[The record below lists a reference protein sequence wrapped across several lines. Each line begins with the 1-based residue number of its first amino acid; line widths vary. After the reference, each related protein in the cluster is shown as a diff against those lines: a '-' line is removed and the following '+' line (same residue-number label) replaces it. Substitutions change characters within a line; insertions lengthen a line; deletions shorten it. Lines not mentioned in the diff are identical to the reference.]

1 MTNVRSWNDRLRR
14 ELRKQWWQTLTAI
27 LALALGA
34 GLWLAF
40 TGGDES
46 VGAQVT
52 CETGKAVAVPA
63 DNPGLVA
70 DCEALLA
77 ARDTLRGRASLNW
90 NANTPMK
97 QWRGVHLRS
106 VPTSAPPRVNTLWIP
121 HAGLNGSIPA
131 ELGKLSKLWHLNL
144 QGNALTGSIPAELE
158 EIEGLSWLRL
168 AGNKLSGCVPPA
180 LRKVRTHD
188 LATLKLPTCGAKPTT
203 TPTATATAVAT
214 ATPVTKTT
222 YKLTLTQP
230 ENGRLVA
237 VPAGPYA
244 ADSNTI
250 AVVTATASDGYEL
263 TAWGGDCAS
272 TPATDT
278 TCALTMNA
286 DRSAT
291 ATFGKATPPVVS
303 GPLELVVISKGDADA
318 LTLEWTGGPSN
329 ASRWQYRTR
338 TYANKQAQPW
348 GGWAN
353 VPGSSA
359 TTRSYRLTGLKAG
372 MPYDVQVRPIV
383 GSRAGAAS
391 PFGLG
396 FTRPQGGLPHLYPD
410 HVVEG
415 DGVTKWRMSGN
426 ESSFVIPDG
435 MRLRVGRWALNWGYP
450 GVGVRLYDVGSGSIL
465 YYNSVDGEGSFVGRE
480 LLRPAND
487 ALQAETNA
495 RDVGALFD
503 QIEASLTKVPLK

>member
-77 ARDTLRGRASLNW
+77 ARDTLRGRGSLNW
-90 NANTPMK
+90 NANTPMS
-97 QWRGVHLRS
+97 QWRGIYLRS
-106 VPTSAPPRVNTLWIP
+106 VPAGAPPRVDTLWIRSG
-121 HAGLNGSIPA
+121 GLTGSIPA
-131 ELGKLSKLWHLNL
+131 ELGKLSKLWYLNL

-158 EIEGLSWLRL
+158 EIKGLRWLRL
-168 AGNKLSGCVPPA
+168 QGNKLTGCVPPA
-180 LRKVRTHD
+180 LLKLPIND
-188 LATLKLPTCGAKPTT
+188 LATLNLPTCGAKPTT
-203 TPTATATAVAT
+203 TPT

-303 GPLELVVISKGDADA
+303 GPLELLVISKGDADA

-338 TYANKQAQPW
+338 TWANYQPQSW

-353 VPGSSA
+353 IPGSGA
-359 TTRSYRLTGLKAG
+359 TTRSYRLTGLRADVA
-372 MPYDVQVRPIV
+372 YDAQVRAVV
-383 GSRAGAAS
+383 GTTAGAAS
-391 PFGLG
+391 NVGEGHTYRTGSIPYIDSG
-396 FTRPQGGLPHLYPD
+396 QI
-410 HVVEG
+410 VEG
-415 DGVTKWRMSGN
+415 DGATEWRIHGCGCVV
-426 ESSFVIPDG
+426 VIPDG
-435 MRLRVGRWALNWGYP
+435 MRLRGVTGGISEQPRYSVQDVATGSYLTFTVG
-450 GVGVRLYDVGSGSIL
+450 
-465 YYNSVDGEGSFVGRE
+465 GRE
-480 LLRPAND
+480 VAREISAGVQGD
-487 ALQAETNA
+487 GAQNA
-495 RDVGALFD
+495 DVRTRDVGALFD
-503 QIEASLTKVPLK
+503 QIAASARGK